1 MDSLR
6 QIFFQECEEQ
16 LAELELGLLE
26 IEGGSEDPEI
36 VNAVFR
42 AVHSIKGGAGAFALE
57 SLVRFA
63 HVFETVLDEVR
74 KGRLTTAS
82 PVTETLLRA
91 ADVLSDLVRV
101 ARDGGSVDEER
112 IQAAADELAAL
123 SGAPAGAAA
132 EPEEEVSFEDLGF
145 TPVAIDLPVFSD
157 IDVGEAANT
166 GDHADD
172 ADEPAGTTYTVKFR
186 PHPSLYT
193 NANEPVVLLRELCRL
208 GDAEVVCDTSAI
220 PTLDVLEAEGSYLGW
235 TISLTTTHD
244 EEEVRS
250 IFEFV
255 DGDCDLEISVGDGA
269 ASGDETAAVD
279 DDIAALL
286 ARVRGEFSEAADEDS
301 AGTSGDVPLS
311 LQATADAS
319 LAEAPAGTSAVA
331 EVAVGATAGTETDA
345 PKSAPPAARPAPA
358 GKAEKASGSEA
369 PAPQQTIRVDLDR
382 VDRLM
387 NLVGELVINQAML
400 SQRLTEAGLARDS
413 EFATGLDEFE
423 QLTHDIQEGV
433 MAIRAQPVK
442 SVFQRMPRLVRE
454 VAAATGKKV
463 RLVTE
468 GEGTEVDKTVI
479 ERLADPLTHMIRN
492 AIDHGLE
499 APEKRL
505 AAGKR
510 EEGLVRLSASH
521 RSGRIVIDI
530 ADDGAGINRSRVRA
544 IAEEKGLIQPNAQLT
559 DDEVDNL
566 IFLPGFSTASEISDI
581 SGRGVGMDVVKKSIQ
596 ALGGRVSI
604 TSRPGEGSTFTLSLP
619 LTLAVL
625 YGMIVTVAEQTLVV
639 PLTSIVETLKPK
651 PEDIHGFGG
660 DSRVISLRD
669 NFLPLIDVGR
679 ELGYRSQAA
688 DPGAGVALLVESDGG
703 AHSALMV
710 DAIQGQRQ
718 IVIKSLEENYGR
730 VPGVAAAT
738 ILGDGRVAL
747 ILDVDAVVAG
757 SRVGSST
764 SETAFALAG

>member
-16 LAELELGLLE
+16 LAELESGLLE

-57 SLVRFA
+57 DLVRFA

-74 KGRLTTAS
+74 KGRLSTAS

-101 ARDGGSVDEER
+101 ARDGGSVDAER
-112 IQAAADELAAL
+112 IHAAADELGAL
-123 SGAPAGAAA
+123 SGAPAGGAA
-132 EPEEEVSFEDLGF
+132 EAEEEVSFEDLGF
-145 TPVAIDLPVFSD
+145 TPVAMDLPVFDD
-157 IDVGEAANT
+157 ISIADTVAAEPDAGPEAI
-166 GDHADD
+166 
-172 ADEPAGTTYTVKFR
+172 TYTITFR

-193 NANEPVVLLRELCRL
+193 NANEPVVLLRELARL
-208 GDAEVVCDTSAI
+208 GDAQIVCDTSAV
-220 PTLDVLEAEGSYLGW
+220 PSLEDLDAEGSYLAW
-235 TISLTTTHD
+235 TITLATTHEKD
-244 EEEVRS
+244 DVRA

-255 DGDCDLEISVGDGA
+255 DGDCDLEISSGNAGA
-269 ASGDETAAVD
+269 GEEETAGVD

-286 ARVRGEFSEAADEDS
+286 ARVRGEFTD
-301 AGTSGDVPLS
+301 
-311 LQATADAS
+311 TASDAS
-319 LAEAPAGTSAVA
+319 SPAEIDAISSASADGVAAVGQPTAEAEAPKTTP
-331 EVAVGATAGTETDA
+331 ETARA
-345 PKSAPPAARPAPA
+345 APPA
-358 GKAEKASGSEA
+358 KAEKASGSETPSA
-369 PAPQQTIRVDLDR
+369 QQTIRVDLDR

-454 VAAATGKKV
+454 VAAITGKKV

-499 APEKRL
+499 TPEKRL

-530 ADDGAGINRSRVRA
+530 ADDGAGINRQRVRA
-544 IAEEKGLIQPNAQLT
+544 IAEEKGLIQPSAQLT
-559 DDEVDNL
+559 DEEVDNL
-566 IFLPGFSTASEISDI
+566 IFLPGFSTASTVSDI

-625 YGMIVTVAEQTLVV
+625 YGMVVTVAEQTLVV
-639 PLTSIVETLKPK
+639 PLTSIVETLKPRA
-651 PEDIHGFGG
+651 EDIHGFGG
-660 DSRVISLRD
+660 ESRVISLRN

-679 ELGYRSQAA
+679 ELGYRSQPA
-688 DPGAGVALLVESDGG
+688 DPNAGVALLVESDGG

-747 ILDVDAVVAG
+747 ILDVDAIVAA
-757 SRVGSST
+757 SRTGAST